1 MKIAYITLHWPRNTA
16 SGVGKKII
24 RQTEEWRRNGHEVR
38 YFSHLH
44 STNDEEKLVEGE
56 QFFFPEG
63 KGIIQRELG
72 RIIAAKK
79 LLKSVKNYAPD
90 IIYLR
95 WGMYTAPMRHI
106 FSIGPVVLE
115 INTNDKQEHKH
126 LGLALDLY
134 NRATRSFFLRS
145 AKGLVFTSRELT
157 SDQDFTHYIDQFEVI
172 SNGINLKGIPFYPAP
187 VNKTPRLVF
196 LGTPGMAWQGINELV
211 RFAAMNPDIT
221 IDIVGSDRNDITNP
235 IPSNLIL
242 HGYLEGSAFE
252 NILSQADAAIGS
264 ISLHLKG
271 MEEASPLKIRDCAGR
286 GIPCILPYTDTD
298 LSGIQCEAILQIPNV
313 PGNLTSYSKIV
324 HDFIFDMR
332 GKRIAREE
340 VAEAINIAEKE
351 CKRLTF
357 FQQIIDQT

>member
-1 MKIAYITLHWPRNTA
+1 MKIAYITLHWPRTAA

-24 RQTEEWRRNGHEVR
+24 QQTEEWRRNGHKVR

-56 QFFFPEG
+56 HFYFSEG

-95 WGMYTAPMRHI
+95 WGMYTAPMRRI
-106 FSIGPVVLE
+106 FSIAPVVLE
-115 INTNDKQEHKH
+115 INTNDKKEHQR
-126 LGLALDLY
+126 LGVALDFY
-134 NRATRSFFLRS
+134 NRLSRSIFLRS
-145 AKGLVFTSRELT
+145 TEGIIFPSRELAK
-157 SDQDFTHYIDQFEVI
+157 DPAFVNCRKKFEVI
-172 SNGINLKGIPFYPAP
+172 ANGINLKSLPYYPAP
-187 VNKTPRLVF
+187 ENKAPRLIF
-196 LGTPGMAWQGINELV
+196 LGTPGMAWHGLEELF
-211 RFAAMNPDIT
+211 RFAELNHDIT
-221 IDIVGSDRNDITNP
+221 IDIVGSDLNDINNP
-235 IPSNLIL
+235 IPSNVFL
-242 HGYLEGSAFE
+242 HGYLEDSAFE
-252 NILSQADAAIGS
+252 KILMLADAAIGS
-264 ISLHLKG
+264 ISLHLIG

-340 VAEAINIAEKE
+340 IAEAINIAEKE

-357 FQQIIDQT
+357 FQRIIDQT

>member
-1 MKIAYITLHWPRNTA
+1 MKIAYITLHWPRTAA

-24 RQTEEWRRNGHEVR
+24 QQTEEWRRNGHEVM

-56 QFFFPEG
+56 RFYFHEG

-79 LLKSVKNYAPD
+79 MLQSVKNFAPD

-95 WGMYTAPMRHI
+95 WGMYTAPMRRI
-106 FSIGPVVLE
+106 SSIAPVVLE
-115 INTNDKQEHKH
+115 INTNDKKEHRR
-126 LGLALDLY
+126 LGIALDLY
-134 NRATRSFFLRS
+134 NRLTRSIFLQS
-145 AKGLVFTSRELT
+145 TKGIIFTSRELAN
-157 SDQDFTHYIDQFEVI
+157 DPAFKAFGKNFKVI
-172 SNGINLKGIPFYPAP
+172 ANGIDLNSLPHYPAP
-187 VNKTPRLVF
+187 ANEKPHLVF
-196 LGTPGMAWQGINELV
+196 LGTPGMAWHGLNELI
-211 RFAAMNPDIT
+211 RFTKENPDI
-221 IDIVGSDRNDITNP
+221 IVDIVGSDQSDITNP

-242 HGYLEGSAFE
+242 HGYLEGSVFE
-252 NILSQADAAIGS
+252 NMLSQADAAIGS
-264 ISLHLKG
+264 ISLHLNE

-298 LSGIQCEAILQIPNV
+298 LSSIQCEAILQIPNV
-313 PGNLTSYSKIV
+313 PDNLTSYSQIV

-340 VAEAINIAEKE
+340 IADAINIAEKE
-351 CKRLTF
+351 HNRLAF
-357 FQQIIDQT
+357 FQRIIDQS